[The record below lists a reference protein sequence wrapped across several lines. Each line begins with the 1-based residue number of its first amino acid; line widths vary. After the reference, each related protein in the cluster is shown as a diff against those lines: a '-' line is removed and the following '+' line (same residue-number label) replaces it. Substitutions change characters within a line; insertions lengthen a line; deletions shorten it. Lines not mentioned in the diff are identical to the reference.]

1 MIDRMY
7 LKFPVEV
14 VGSIQFWLT
23 VTALCLAP
31 LFFGSVDQVWV
42 AIWTLLLSTA
52 VICGWT
58 GRIGAGQARLLVVFI
73 GLCCAYA
80 LVAIVQI
87 VPHAID
93 RLNDPVW
100 RRASDL
106 LGLDLLP
113 RISGRAEI
121 PPASIGHFLLFLT
134 SIL

>member
-1 MIDRMY
+1 MIDRMH
-7 LKFPVEV
+7 LKFPVEIFR
-14 VGSIQFWLT
+14 SIQFWLT
-23 VTALCLAP
+23 VASLCLAP

-42 AIWTLLLSTA
+42 AIWTLLLSAA
-52 VICGWT
+52 VICGWS
-58 GRIGAGQARLLVVFI
+58 GPMGVRQARLLVVFLI
-73 GLCCAYA
+73 LCSAYA

-100 RRASDL
+100 RRAGDL

-121 PPASIGHFLLFLT
+121 RPDAIGRFLLFL
-134 SIL
+134 